1 MQPAP
6 SSAAI
11 RALKLVLFLLCLL
24 PLGKLALETFAV
36 AGLSL
41 GANPVEELL
50 HRLGKWG
57 LNFLLITLAVTPLR
71 RLSGWTWLLRFRR
84 MLGLFAF
91 FYVTLHFLV
100 YASLDQRFDPAAILE
115 DVAERPYITLGMTAL
130 LLLLPLALTSTRAMM
145 RRLGRRWQPLHR
157 LVYPITILGV
167 WHFYWQVKLDTLE
180 PLIYA
185 AILAALLGFRL
196 VRRGRDRA
204 AGPRSSHDRIAHPR
218 RAL

>member
-1 MQPAP
+1 
-6 SSAAI
+6 
-11 RALKLVLFLLCLL
+11 
-24 PLGKLALETFAV
+24 
-36 AGLSL
+36 
-41 GANPVEELL
+41 
-50 HRLGKWG
+50 
-57 LNFLLITLAVTPLR
+57 
-71 RLSGWTWLLRFRR
+71 
-84 MLGLFAF
+84 
-91 FYVTLHFLV
+91 
-100 YASLDQRFDPAAILE
+100 
-115 DVAERPYITLGMTAL
+115 MTAL